1 MTVLRFSLISF
12 IFYGMFEI
20 SIITLVLDRVRVI
33 FIPTVRLCV
42 SINGLARVNIL
53 TVLILNVSIITPT
66 AVAAVDGIYIFIVVF
81 SVVDF
86 LFVII

>member
-33 FIPTVRLCV
+33 FVPTVRLSV

-53 TVLILNVSIITPT
+53 TVLILNVSLITPT
-66 AVAAVDGIYIFIVVF
+66 AVAAVVGVYIFIVVF